1 MFLCWTSLPA
11 SAKLITDILGCEF
24 FRFSLAAN
32 LAFYFHSAQ
41 VEFLIFHT
49 FSGEGMAEVEELPSS
64 SSLLFP
70 GTRANKQ
77 IIKKLCCTVFFAAGL
92 VSNLFSVYA
101 CTAHFTIKFLNMKR
115 KKVFHFVPDSLLAFY
130 FLRAIQSGCD
140 DAAANAGKI
149 ADGDVGDLDGE
160 MLVLS
165 LSSFPYHSMGGFLDI
180 RFPIWLF
187 FPPDLELYFTFR
199 ILYEASE
206 QEVRP
211 NGYTYSRLGGGRLSS
226 TLTVSGDEVLP
237 SNSKRLM
244 GKLK

>member
-1 MFLCWTSLPA
+1 MWRSCRRRRRCYSLGQGPTN
-11 SAKLITDILGCEF
+11 KLLKSYVVQF
-24 FRFSLAAN
+24 
-32 LAFYFHSAQ
+32 
-41 VEFLIFHT
+41 
-49 FSGEGMAEVEELPSS
+49 
-64 SSLLFP
+64 
-70 GTRANKQ
+70 
-77 IIKKLCCTVFFAAGL
+77 FFAAGL

-180 RFPIWLF
+180 RFPI
-187 FPPDLELYFTFR
+187 
-199 ILYEASE
+199 
-206 QEVRP
+206 
-211 NGYTYSRLGGGRLSS
+211 
-226 TLTVSGDEVLP
+226 
-237 SNSKRLM
+237 
-244 GKLK
+244 